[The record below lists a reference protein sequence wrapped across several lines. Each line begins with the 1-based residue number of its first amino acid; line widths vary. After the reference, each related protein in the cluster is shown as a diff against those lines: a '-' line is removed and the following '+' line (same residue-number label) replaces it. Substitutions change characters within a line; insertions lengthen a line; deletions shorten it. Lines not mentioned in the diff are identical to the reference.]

1 MGAERERIANKEPVP
16 AVTKLFDSDE
26 SVNAISSEI
35 AYIRGDVDNDG
46 AVTPMDALELAKY
59 LADANAQYVNLW
71 RLDVDGDGDILAM
84 DAQDHKMILAG
95 LREAETAQ
103 YKGAD
108 VSFDASQDAAKITT
122 LGEDAS
128 IEIDVSSLDC
138 SADAYKY
145 LTLCLKTANGQA
157 LDATVTVIT
166 DTGSAS
172 ADVVFVDDIMF
183 QASSCAFDKIDGTME
198 KLYIT
203 FHNAADDII
212 YLDSYVF
219 TATEAAAKN
228 AEMLSLMV
236 NDPDI
241 RPQELSRITAR
252 TLVIA
257 GTGDMIKTAHTR
269 LIYENLPDA
278 ELVFIRGNHFIA
290 NRKFVEFNKE
300 VERFLQEAGG
310 RP

>member
-1 MGAERERIANKEPVP
+1 MSVQLYYEEKGNGEPLILLHGNGESHEYFVHQIEYFSQNYRVIAIDTRGHGK
-16 AVTKLFDSDE
+16 SR
-26 SVNAISSEI
+26 
-35 AYIRGDVDNDG
+35 RGD
-46 AVTPMDALELAKY
+46 TPFTIR
-59 LADANAQYVNLW
+59 Q
-71 RLDVDGDGDILAM
+71 
-84 DAQDHKMILAG
+84 
-95 LREAETAQ
+95 
-103 YKGAD
+103 
-108 VSFDASQDAAKITT
+108 F
-122 LGEDAS
+122 
-128 IEIDVSSLDC
+128 
-138 SADAYKY
+138 
-145 LTLCLKTANGQA
+145 A
-157 LDATVTVIT
+157 LDLHCFMEDLDIQKANILGFSDGGNIALIFALTYPEQVMKLILN
-166 DTGSAS
+166 GANLFGRGIKPHIQIPIILGYRFAS
-172 ADVVFVDDIMF
+172 LFAGK
-183 QASSCAFDKIDGTME
+183 SK
-198 KLYIT
+198 
-203 FHNAADDII
+203 
-212 YLDSYVF
+212 
-219 TATEAAAKN
+219 AAAKN